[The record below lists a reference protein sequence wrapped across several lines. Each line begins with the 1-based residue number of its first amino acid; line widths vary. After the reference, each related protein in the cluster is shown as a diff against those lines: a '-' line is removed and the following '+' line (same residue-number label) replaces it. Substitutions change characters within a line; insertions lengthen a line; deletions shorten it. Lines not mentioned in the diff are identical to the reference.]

1 MVFSSM
7 QLVEYFLWKNIKDK
21 KKNEFYSKMGFL
33 VILLEPLS
41 AINMIENNILLKNNL
56 IYSYLFITFIY
67 LLFNYK
73 NINFK
78 TSINKKGFLQW
89 NWLEPVNL
97 YKLKSYFF
105 IFWTFFLFFSC
116 FLTKDW
122 FIIFIGLFSYLYSL
136 YSYKLHDTFGTYWCY
151 IVNLLWIYV
160 LCWIIY
166 KNYLKN

>member
-1 MVFSSM
+1 M

-105 IFWTFFLFFSC
+105 YFLDI
-116 FLTKDW
+116 L
-122 FIIFIGLFSYLYSL
+122 FIL
-136 YSYKLHDTFGTYWCY
+136 
-151 IVNLLWIYV
+151 
-160 LCWIIY
+160 
-166 KNYLKN
+166 